1 MTPNQ
6 PRHSTPDADPRL
18 LLPDWLRD
26 ESPPSEP
33 VRSPDPSPQGDSERG
48 GRAPEPDR
56 PASAWQQPP
65 APVERY
71 DPSTL
76 IAPEDLPEWIRA
88 LSLPHESPSTSPTAT
103 IPVPPVET
111 APDEVPVERGGNAL
125 TTSDSKDVT
134 GLTEPQPTVSD
145 LTETRFVLLAGA
157 ALIVI
162 LAVLALFYL

>member
-6 PRHSTPDADPRL
+6 PRHPTPDADPRL

-26 ESPPSEP
+26 ESHPSEP
-33 VRSPDPSPQGDSERG
+33 VRSLDPHPQRDSDR
-48 GRAPEPDR
+48 GRAPEPQR
-56 PASAWQQPP
+56 PASSWQQPP
-65 APVERY
+65 APVEQY
-71 DPSTL
+71 DPTTL

-88 LSLPHESPSTSPTAT
+88 LSVPHESPSTSPTAA

-111 APDEVPVERGGNAL
+111 APDEVPVERVGNAL
-125 TTSDSKDVT
+125 STSESIDAT
-134 GLTEPQPTVSD
+134 GLTAPQPTVSD